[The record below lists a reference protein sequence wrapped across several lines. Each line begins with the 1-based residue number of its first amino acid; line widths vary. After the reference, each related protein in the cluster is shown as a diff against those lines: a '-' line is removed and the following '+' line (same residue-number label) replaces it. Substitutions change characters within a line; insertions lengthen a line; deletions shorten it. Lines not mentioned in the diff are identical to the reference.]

1 VSNAYDRADL
11 DVFFSDFAVEVESV
25 TWGTGT
31 FRGIFDRIEVE
42 VSGAGGI
49 TTSRF
54 RSTILTDAENVP
66 DTAATGDQ
74 VRVDSTTYKVV
85 DYQES
90 EPGLVLLVLGR
101 TS

>member
-1 VSNAYDRADL
+1 VNYNTADMG
-11 DVFFSDFAVEVESV
+11 VFFSDFAVTVDPL

-31 FRGIFDRIEVE
+31 FRGIYDRTEVE
-42 VSGAGGI
+42 VSGAGGV

-66 DTAATGDQ
+66 STAATGDQ
-74 VRVDSTTYKVV
+74 IRVDSITYKVV
-85 DYQES
+85 DYQEND
-90 EPGLVLLVLGR
+90 PGLVLMVLGR

>member
-1 VSNAYDRADL
+1 VNYNTADMG
-11 DVFFSDFAVEVESV
+11 VFFSDFAVSV
-25 TWGTGT
+25 DPLTWGTGA
-31 FRGIFDRIEVE
+31 FSGIYDRTEVQ

-49 TTSRF
+49 STSRW

-66 DTAATGDQ
+66 STAVTGDLI
-74 VRVDSTTYKVV
+74 RVDSITYKVV

-90 EPGLVLLVLGR
+90 DVGLTLMVLGR

>member
-1 VSNAYDRADL
+1 MTRYDRADMG
-11 DVFFSDFAVEVESV
+11 VFFSDFAVDVDPL
-25 TWGTGT
+25 TWGTPT
-31 FRGIFDRIEVE
+31 FRGIYDRTEVE
-42 VSGAGGI
+42 VAGAGGI

-66 DTAATGDQ
+66 GTATTGDQ
-74 VRVDSTTYKVV
+74 VRVDSITYKVV

>member
-1 VSNAYDRADL
+1 MNYNTADMG
-11 DVFFSDFAVEVESV
+11 VFFSDFAVTVDPL

-31 FRGIFDRIEVE
+31 FRGIYDRTEVE
-42 VSGAGGI
+42 VSGAGGV

-66 DTAATGDQ
+66 STAATGDQ
-74 VRVDSTTYKVV
+74 IRVDSITYKVV
-85 DYQES
+85 DYQEND
-90 EPGLVLLVLGR
+90 PGLVLMVLGR

>member
-1 VSNAYDRADL
+1 MG
-11 DVFFSDFAVEVESV
+11 VFFSDFAVSVEAL

-31 FRGIFDRIEVE
+31 FSGIYDRTEVE
-42 VSGAGGI
+42 VSGAGGV

-66 DTAATGDQ
+66 GTAGTGDQ
-74 VRVDSTTYKVV
+74 IRVDSITYKVV
-85 DYQES
+85 DYQEND
-90 EPGLVLLVLGR
+90 PGLVLMVLGR